1 MRWLRVWTSLTA
13 PTLQQVGEEGGGEEG
28 GRSMMS
34 TFHTFHTLNTVTSGG
49 YALSSPIIWLDTHFK
64 LFTPPPPH
72 THTVT
77 SGGYALSFPIRMP
90 PLPAAT
96 SSGSGVDG
104 SAIPAAGAG
113 GGGGASSIEPE
124 ATKVNL
130 WSTSYR

>member
-34 TFHTFHTLNTVTSGG
+34 TFHTFHTLN
-49 YALSSPIIWLDTHFK
+49 
-64 LFTPPPPH
+64 
-72 THTVT
+72 TVT